1 MNAQFLAIS
10 FTTSQY
16 IFGCINE
23 NILELELLLLIFKFN
38 SSYTVDFFKDATNL
52 LGSSYSVTKNIG
64 GYLYL
69 SP

>member
-38 SSYTVDFFKDATNL
+38 SSYTVDFYKDATNL
-52 LGSSYSVTKNIG
+52 LGS
-64 GYLYL
+64 
-69 SP
+69 